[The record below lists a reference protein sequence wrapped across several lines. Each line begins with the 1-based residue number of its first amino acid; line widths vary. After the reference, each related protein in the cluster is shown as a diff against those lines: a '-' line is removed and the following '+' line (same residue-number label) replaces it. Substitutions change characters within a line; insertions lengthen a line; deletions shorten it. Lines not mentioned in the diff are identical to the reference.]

1 MLCLSLS
8 QNYHT
13 SSNCPLRTAAAI
25 LSRRSATPPLSGPA
39 EACGEGATGG
49 DGSGII
55 SFDGWLSESLV
66 LFFFFPFSALREAES
81 RDREREREA
90 KIKPQRGSDS
100 SFSLVSAGGL
110 SLSHDCLSPRLKE
123 EKARRGERER
133 VVSKKRGEK
142 GGQSRREKTKSSHF
156 FRRERGAALNSF
168 SPSLSSALL
177 LQQHVGSY
185 PAAVTRR
192 RGRVQRR

>member
-1 MLCLSLS
+1 MDAACFDFFFVGPGLMRGERGGRFFFLDLAASSLLCLSLS

-81 RDREREREA
+81 RDRERERGEDQA
-90 KIKPQRGSDS
+90 AARKRFVIFTSECWRS
-100 SFSLVSAGGL
+100 L
-110 SLSHDCLSPRLKE
+110 SLSRLSLATIE
-123 EKARRGERER
+123 RGKGKKGRERE
-133 VVSKKRGEK
+133 SGKQKKG
-142 GGQSRREKTKSSHF
+142 
-156 FRRERGAALNSF
+156 
-168 SPSLSSALL
+168 
-177 LQQHVGSY
+177 
-185 PAAVTRR
+185 
-192 RGRVQRR
+192 